1 MYSSSSP
8 TPLTHGTDDGRDA
21 LNASGIDGI
30 HSPKMSVSFLLAAR
44 LISAKALLL
53 MARLTPLFTPRNPTA
68 MLGNPHSLPVF
79 KPSQP
84 DRKLDEVISQK
95 ATTRLVVG
103 FETGQTSTSHVF
115 LKWSVTIVLPDP
127 NWVNSPVVSATCVL
141 IMSRTSL
148 RTGIYWM

>member
-1 MYSSSSP
+1 
-8 TPLTHGTDDGRDA
+8 
-21 LNASGIDGI
+21 
-30 HSPKMSVSFLLAAR
+30 
-44 LISAKALLL
+44 
-53 MARLTPLFTPRNPTA
+53 

-95 ATTRLVVG
+95 ATTPLVVG

-127 NWVNSPVVSATCVL
+127 NWVNSPVVSATCVS
-141 IMSRTSL
+141 IMSRVSL
-148 RTGIYWM
+148 RTGIYCM